1 MLPQVVK
8 AFKQHQML
16 TAPLASSFNRNHLIG
31 HPFLAFFSTV
41 RSFITQPHSAA
52 FGPKPSLESART
64 GPRSLLGSQRTRC
77 QVLPTFPGQ
86 AFLINELL
94 YTLTERS
101 YLVAQK
107 GSPMNSTIIYPIQLL
122 SNKSYTTYGTY
133 TDCPVCSL
141 SHTSFQGRQADSAAD
156 TVTKQ

>member
-41 RSFITQPHSAA
+41 RSFITQPHSSA
-52 FGPKPSLESART
+52 FGPKPSLESARA
-64 GPRSLLGSQRTRC
+64 GPRSFLGSQRTRC
-77 QVLPTFPGQ
+77 QVLPTFPGR

-101 YLVAQK
+101 YIVAQK

-133 TDCPVCSL
+133 TDCPICSQ

>member
-8 AFKQHQML
+8 AFKHQML

-64 GPRSLLGSQRTRC
+64 GPRSFLGSQRTRC
-77 QVLPTFPGQ
+77 QVLPTFSGQ

-101 YLVAQK
+101 YIVAQK

-122 SNKSYTTYGTY
+122 SNKSYTTYGTFTVPY
-133 TDCPVCSL
+133 AACPIQVSKA
-141 SHTSFQGRQADSAAD
+141 GRQI
-156 TVTKQ
+156 VLLIQ

>member
-141 SHTSFQGRQADSAAD
+141 SHTNFQGRQADSAAD